1 MEQGTN
7 SLGLTCQNVPQK
19 RGFVRR
25 KLGDLPFCD
34 EGTRLDSP
42 KLPWGLSQRRPLRS
56 ERDWE
61 DEKRT
66 VLGRLFDAAFGRRE
80 ATEEE
85 LGSDI
90 H

>member
-1 MEQGTN
+1 M
-7 SLGLTCQNVPQK
+7 
-19 RGFVRR
+19 
-25 KLGDLPFCD
+25 
-34 EGTRLDSP
+34 
-42 KLPWGLSQRRPLRS
+42 S

-66 VLGRLFDAAFGRRE
+66 VLGRLFDAAFGRGE

-90 H
+90 HWLGTVKKHFDEDD